1 MNTTSSMSLAEL
13 RRAIR
18 SKGGTLSCPLCGREE
33 FAMEEAAILGSGG
46 RQGYGRD
53 RLQRAQLVCE
63 NCGGVVSLD
72 LGRLKAGLE
81 EGEPARA
88 DEGPRV

>member
-1 MNTTSSMSLAEL
+1 M
-13 RRAIR
+13 
-18 SKGGTLSCPLCGREE
+18 G
-33 FAMEEAAILGSGG
+33 EAAILGSGG

-53 RLQRAQLVCE
+53 RPQRAQLVCE
-63 NCGGVVSLD
+63 NCGGVVISLD

-88 DEGPRV
+88 DEGPWV